1 MQRPL
6 PQAADLYG
14 DIEPSPRVRARDHIP
29 GLIVAGL
36 ATLAAAA
43 LSSRYGAP
51 LTLMALLIGLSL
63 NFLSSD
69 SRLGPGLSLAARE
82 LLRIAIVLIGARITL
97 AQVAALGPQSLAMV
111 AATVAITIS
120 VGLITARALGLSA
133 PRGLLAGGAVAI
145 CGGSAALAI
154 AATLSEK
161 RITPADLA
169 LTLVGIATMSAGALI
184 LYPMLALALGLSNAQ
199 AGYLL
204 GASIH
209 DVAQAVGAGYAVSPE
224 AGEIATIVKLARVA
238 LLAPVLAVLT
248 LAYPA
253 QTDGPRARIPLI
265 PWFVLGF
272 FAVAGFNS
280 AGLIPAP
287 AASAA
292 ADAASG
298 LLALSVA
305 ATAIRTPLADVL
317 KSGPR
322 PLITIA
328 AATLAALALSLAYAM
343 LALD

>member
-51 LTLMALLIGLSL
+51 LTLMALLI
-63 NFLSSD
+63 
-69 SRLGPGLSLAARE
+69 GLSLAARE